1 MSLVINISF
10 MITTNLST
18 YLRSRQVSLI
28 SVLLSHLTE
37 PDSAARYRQ
46 PNKDSDFSSEK
57 FFLHNPFFR
66 IFQNSWKWQPGSDC
80 SWTQVSSTSPL
91 PESCL

>member
-28 SVLLSHLTE
+28 SVLLSNLTE
-37 PDSAARYRQ
+37 PDSATRYRQ
-46 PNKDSDFSSEK
+46 PIKDSDFSSEK
-57 FFLHNPFFR
+57 FRL
-66 IFQNSWKWQPGSDC
+66 FQNSWKWQPGSDC
-80 SWTQVSSTSPL
+80 SWTQVGSTSPL